1 MAKRSFARI
10 VRASSPA
17 PVIRIAAP
25 KAAPAMTRRARVGRS
40 IRRAAG
46 SRAGGM
52 TPISAAVTSAVVG
65 YAESSGLLD
74 KLPSVPVIG
83 RKGTLAIAAYYFS
96 KHGGGKIA
104 RDVSIIAA
112 CLAGYELGKDGSVS
126 GDENEDF

>member
-1 MAKRSFARI
+1 
-10 VRASSPA
+10 
-17 PVIRIAAP
+17 
-25 KAAPAMTRRARVGRS
+25 
-40 IRRAAG
+40 
-46 SRAGGM
+46 M

-96 KHGGGKIA
+96 KHGGGRIA

-126 GDENEDF
+126 GDNDDF